1 MTDNFKLIKPLLNF
15 EEGYFYFVQIIKR
28 KKDLP
33 NKVKGSNNSSRIIR
47 TYNVHNMEYLDAISE
62 EVKSLCSV
70 FQARA
75 GINLNRRSY
84 KTVAF
89 KMLTKIS
96 EQLTHEDYK
105 NVSKAYDS
113 VCGKYAT
120 ETDKRWILDFDRP
133 SNEVDVLEISKKLY
147 EIQPEGN
154 KIITTLPSKSGLH
167 IISKPF
173 NIKEASDIILNYYFE
188 IHKNNPTNLFIP

>member
-1 MTDNFKLIKPLLNF
+1 MIDNFELIKPLLNF
-15 EEGYFYFVQIIKR
+15 EEGYFYFLQIIKR

-33 NKVKGSNNSSRIIR
+33 NEVKGSNNSSRIIR
-47 TYNVHNMEYLDAISE
+47 TYTVHNMKYLDTISE
-62 EVKSLCSV
+62 EVRSLCTV

-84 KTVAF
+84 KKVAF
-89 KMLTKIS
+89 KTLTKIS
-96 EQLTHEDYK
+96 EQLTHEDYR
-105 NVSKAYDS
+105 NVSKAYNS
-113 VCGKYAT
+113 VCGKYAA
-120 ETDKRWILDFDRP
+120 ETDKHWILDFDRP
-133 SNEVDVLEISKKLY
+133 SDEVDVLKISNELY

-154 KIITTLPSKSGLH
+154 KIIATLPSKSGLH

-173 NIKEASDIILNYYFE
+173 NIKDAKQLIELHDFE